1 MIQFPNCKINLGLSI
16 LAKRSDGFHELE
28 TVFYPVALHD
38 IVEIV
43 PSATTNNIQQ
53 AATTITSKASSEV
66 SFSHSGISIPGE
78 ATHNLCVKAYDLIKA
93 DFPKLPPVSI
103 HLHKNIPMGA
113 GLGGGSSD
121 GVSVLTLL
129 NTLFELKLTKVQL
142 LQYAATLG
150 SDCPFFIFNEAC
162 HATGRGEILNPIPIN
177 LSNYT
182 IALVHPGIHIATPW
196 AFQQL
201 TPCKKE
207 KSISAIIKEPI
218 ETWKKNLLNDFEKP
232 VFHAHPLLENIK
244 NNLYEQ
250 GAIYASMSGS
260 GSSLFGIFPK
270 GMPIQSPSIGN
281 AYRMDVI

>member
-1 MIQFPNCKINLGLSI
+1 MIQFPPCKINLGLSI

-196 AFQQL
+196 AFQQIL
-201 TPCKKE
+201 PCKKDHL
-207 KSISAIIKEPI
+207 IRDIIQQPI
-218 ETWKKNLLNDFEKP
+218 QTWKQYLVNDFEAP
-232 VFHAHPLLENIK
+232 VIQAHPIIGALK
-244 NNLYEQ
+244 NDLYQQ

-260 GSSLFGIFPK
+260 GSSLFGIFEK
-270 GMPIQSPSIGN
+270 DKKYQKSNLTNNIRI
-281 AYRMDVI
+281 DTI